1 MKREYNG
8 TSALQKK
15 GHFITTQ
22 RRLLL
27 DLLYE
32 AEGHIDAKELYR
44 RAIEKDE
51 SISQATVYRSLSL
64 FKELGLIDEMRLG
77 GVQCYYEIK
86 QGIDHQHLI
95 CQGCGKII
103 EIDIPHFQESINKIQ
118 EDHCFKVTKVELY
131 LHGYCTDCGK
141 KLQKE

>member
-44 RAIEKDE
+44 RAIEKDA

>member
-1 MKREYNG
+1 MKREYNVTG
-8 TSALQKK
+8 ALQEK

-44 RAIEKDE
+44 RAIEKDT
-51 SISQATVYRSLSL
+51 SISQATVYRSLNL

-77 GVQCYYEIK
+77 GVQCYYELK
-86 QGIDHQHLI
+86 QGGDHQHLI

-103 EIDIPHFQESINKIQ
+103 EIDIPHFQESIEKIQ

-131 LHGYCTDCGK
+131 MHGYCTDCGK
-141 KLQKE
+141 KS

>member
-1 MKREYNG
+1 MMKQEANG
-8 TSALQKK
+8 TSALQEK

-32 AEGHIDAKELYR
+32 AQGHIDAKELYR
-44 RAIEKDE
+44 RAIEKDA
-51 SISQATVYRSLSL
+51 SVSQATVYRSLNL

-77 GVQCYYEIK
+77 GVQCYYEVK
-86 QGIDHQHLI
+86 KGTDHQHLI

-103 EIDIPHFQESINKIQ
+103 EIDIPHFQESIENIQ
-118 EDHCFKVTKVELY
+118 EDHCFNVTKVELF
-131 LHGYCTDCGK
+131 LHGYCTDCEK
-141 KLQKE
+141 NL

>member
-1 MKREYNG
+1 MKREYNVTG
-8 TSALQKK
+8 ALQEK

-32 AEGHIDAKELYR
+32 AEGHTDAKELYR
-44 RAIEKDE
+44 RAIEKDT

-131 LHGYCTDCGK
+131 MHGYCTDCGK
-141 KLQKE
+141 KS

>member
-44 RAIEKDE
+44 RAIEKDA

-131 LHGYCTDCGK
+131 MHGYCTDCGNK
-141 KLQKE
+141 S

>member
-1 MKREYNG
+1 MKQEAIG
-8 TSALQKK
+8 ASALQEK

-32 AEGHIDAKELYR
+32 AKGHIDAKELYR
-44 RAIEKDE
+44 RAIEKDA
-51 SISQATVYRSLSL
+51 SISQATVYRSLNL

-77 GVQCYYEIK
+77 GLQCYYEIK
-86 QGIDHQHLI
+86 QGVDHQHLI

-103 EIDIPHFQESINKIQ
+103 EIDIPHFQESIKKIQ